1 VAVALTGS
9 MFLAGEE
16 EAPTEGKLQAT
27 LLLTHDTLM
36 GSAAR
41 DPAAAGEAEAR
52 KERESDAMRC
62 RRG

>member
-1 VAVALTGS
+1 ML
-9 MFLAGEE
+9 LAAEE
-16 EAPTEGKLQAT
+16 EAPTEGKRQAT

-62 RRG
+62 RRR